1 MNERS
6 EPMVSGLYDERFEHD
21 ACGVGFIAD
30 LNGNRTHD
38 IVAKGIEILVN
49 LEHRGASGAEKNTGD
64 GAGILTQMP
73 HAFFLKH
80 APKAGIKLPQP
91 EQYGVGMVFLP
102 KDAKAQK
109 RTKAILER
117 CIDECGQQLLGW
129 RKVPVDTDGIGPTA
143 LSGEPDI
150 WQVFVGRGSEVHD
163 AEAFER
169 KLYVIR
175 KYAERSVREEGFEGS
190 KDFYVCSMSYK
201 TMLYK
206 GMLTPPQVASYFVDL
221 SDAAFESAI
230 ALVHSRFSTNTMPT
244 WPLAHPFRTL
254 AHNGEINTL
263 RGNRNWMKA
272 REGSLASELF
282 TDDEI
287 KKILPVVDETGSDS
301 ATLDNVV
308 ELLVMGGRS
317 IPHVM
322 MMMIPEA
329 WEKDPEMSAEKKAF
343 YEYHG
348 ALIEPWDGPASVAFT
363 DGHLIGATLDRNGLR
378 PSRYMLTKD
387 NILVMASEA
396 GVLEFPPEDVVLKGR
411 LQPGRMFIA
420 SLDEHRII
428 PDDEIK
434 HRICSRKPYS
444 ELLCNKILVSELP
457 APREIRQPSAE
468 SILDRQKAF
477 GYTLEDLR
485 FLMESM
491 AKNGEEATGSMGTD
505 VPLAVLSDKSQTLF
519 NYFKQLFAQ
528 VTNPPIDPIREET
541 VMSLISYVGGEGNLL
556 QENEENSRIIELTQP
571 ILTNDQLERLRWV
584 DKNDFQAKTISIVF
598 KACEG
603 EDRLEKALAR
613 IRRQA
618 VDAIDEGYEVIILSD
633 KPIDSGH
640 AAIPSLLAVSAVHH
654 HLIRLGLRSQVGLI
668 VETGE
673 AREVHHFAC
682 LLGYGASAINPYLA
696 FQTIEDM
703 RQRNMLPA
711 DLSQDKAEY
720 NYIKAVGKGLLK
732 IMSKMGIS
740 TIASYIGAQIF
751 EAVGLGQD
759 LVGEYFTG
767 TPSRVG
773 GLDIETL
780 EKETL
785 IRHRFAYPNSEIE
798 DFDDDLEVGG
808 HYAWRQ
814 RGERHML
821 NPETIHKL
829 QQATWKNDWNTYKEF
844 TRAVDDQL
852 NAPITLRG
860 LLDYANCTPVPL
872 DEVESVESIVKR
884 FATGAM
890 SFGSISWEAHTTM
903 AIAMNRLG
911 ARSNTGEGGEDT
923 RRFLPVKGGQMVSD
937 IVGKKFVESDYQ
949 LKDGDSLRSS
959 IKQVASGRFGV
970 TSQYLVNSDE
980 LQIKMAQGAKPGEG
994 GQLPGHKVDK
1004 WIGATRHSTP
1014 GVGLISPPPHHDI
1027 YSIEDLA
1034 QLIYDLKNSNTGA
1047 RISVKLVAEVGVGT
1061 VAAGVAKAHSDVI
1074 LISGFDG
1081 GTGASPLT
1089 SIKHAGLPWE
1099 LGLAEAHQVLVKNG
1113 LRDRVVLQTDGMLR
1127 TGRDIAIAAML
1138 GAEEWGVATAA
1149 LVVMGCIM
1157 MRKCHLNTCPV
1168 GVATQDPELRK
1179 EFRGKPEYVET
1190 YFKFLAQDLRE
1201 QMAKLG
1207 FRTVNEMVGR
1217 TDKLAPR
1224 KGITHWKAKTLQLE
1238 NLLYRMAD
1246 APKGGQFCCTTQD
1259 HGIDT
1264 AMDNELLKLCAPTLD
1279 AKKPVK
1285 AEIRLRNV
1293 HRTVGTILSSE
1304 ITRRF
1309 GPDAL
1314 EEDTIHIKA
1323 TGTAGQS
1330 CMAFGVKGVT
1340 MEIEGE
1346 ANDYFGKGLSGGK
1359 LVLYPPKSSTFD
1371 PQENVIVGNVSF
1383 YGATSGEAY
1392 IKGKA
1397 GERFCV
1403 RNSGARVVVESVGDH
1418 GCEYMTGGRVVILG
1432 DIGRNFAAGM
1442 SGGSAYLLDTGSTR
1456 SRVNKAMVDLEEI
1469 VEAED
1474 LIELKSMVERHLEL
1488 TGSAKAK
1495 ELLADWSNSVK
1506 KFVKVMPV
1514 DYKRALREMAAEAKG
1529 GKV

>member
-1 MNERS
+1 
-6 EPMVSGLYDERFEHD
+6 
-21 ACGVGFIAD
+21 
-30 LNGNRTHD
+30 
-38 IVAKGIEILVN
+38 
-49 LEHRGASGAEKNTGD
+49 
-64 GAGILTQMP
+64 
-73 HAFFLKH
+73 
-80 APKAGIKLPQP
+80 
-91 EQYGVGMVFLP
+91 
-102 KDAKAQK
+102 
-109 RTKAILER
+109 
-117 CIDECGQQLLGW
+117 
-129 RKVPVDTDGIGPTA
+129 
-143 LSGEPDI
+143 
-150 WQVFVGRGSEVHD
+150 
-163 AEAFER
+163 
-169 KLYVIR
+169 
-175 KYAERSVREEGFEGS
+175 
-190 KDFYVCSMSYK
+190 
-201 TMLYK
+201 
-206 GMLTPPQVASYFVDL
+206 
-221 SDAAFESAI
+221 
-230 ALVHSRFSTNTMPT
+230 
-244 WPLAHPFRTL
+244 
-254 AHNGEINTL
+254 
-263 RGNRNWMKA
+263 
-272 REGSLASELF
+272 
-282 TDDEI
+282 
-287 KKILPVVDETGSDS
+287 
-301 ATLDNVV
+301 
-308 ELLVMGGRS
+308 
-317 IPHVM
+317 
-322 MMMIPEA
+322 
-329 WEKDPEMSAEKKAF
+329 
-343 YEYHG
+343 
-348 ALIEPWDGPASVAFT
+348 
-363 DGHLIGATLDRNGLR
+363 
-378 PSRYMLTKD
+378 
-387 NILVMASEA
+387 
-396 GVLEFPPEDVVLKGR
+396 
-411 LQPGRMFIA
+411 
-420 SLDEHRII
+420 
-428 PDDEIK
+428 
-434 HRICSRKPYS
+434 
-444 ELLCNKILVSELP
+444 
-457 APREIRQPSAE
+457 
-468 SILDRQKAF
+468 
-477 GYTLEDLR
+477 
-485 FLMESM
+485 
-491 AKNGEEATGSMGTD
+491 
-505 VPLAVLSDKSQTLF
+505 
-519 NYFKQLFAQ
+519 
-528 VTNPPIDPIREET
+528 
-541 VMSLISYVGGEGNLL
+541 
-556 QENEENSRIIELTQP
+556 
-571 ILTNDQLERLRWV
+571 
-584 DKNDFQAKTISIVF
+584 
-598 KACEG
+598 
-603 EDRLEKALAR
+603 
-613 IRRQA
+613 
-618 VDAIDEGYEVIILSD
+618 
-633 KPIDSGH
+633 
-640 AAIPSLLAVSAVHH
+640 
-654 HLIRLGLRSQVGLI
+654 
-668 VETGE
+668 
-673 AREVHHFAC
+673 
-682 LLGYGASAINPYLA
+682 
-696 FQTIEDM
+696 EDM
-703 RQRNMLPA
+703 RRRNLISE
-711 DLSQDKAEY
+711 DLSQEKAEY
-720 NYIKAVGKGLLK
+720 NYVKAVDKGLLK

-740 TIASYIGAQIF
+740 TIPSYIGAQIF
-751 EAVGLGQD
+751 EAVGISND
-759 LVGEYFTG
+759 VVDEYFTN

-773 GLDIETL
+773 GIDLETIERETL
-780 EKETL
+780 L
-785 IRHRFAYPNSEIE
+785 RHRFAFEAIE
-798 DFDDDLEVGG
+798 LEDGDDDLEVGG
-808 HYAWRQ
+808 QYAWRQ